1 MYTLMNSSRV
11 FESGKM
17 AKKSCKISF
26 GRVSEHPFAFSSHCR
41 QAQSFTPHLG
51 IYYPS
56 FLKVQSYE
64 RKVLIEW
71 CGGIPISI
79 TVLCIDCGKECWICI
94 A

>member
-1 MYTLMNSSRV
+1 MNSSRV
-11 FESGKM
+11 FESGKWP
-17 AKKSCKISF
+17 KSHVKYHLA
-26 GRVSEHPFAFSSHCR
+26 RRKERHLPFQVIAAR

-79 TVLCIDCGKECWICI
+79 TVLCIDCGKECWIFI